1 MRKDFFVLEKMYE
14 ELCTMQDDAGLIYTA
29 AYDPGAWVQI
39 GDHTIYWPAH
49 TIHDKPSLFDRR
61 GVVKFTMRN
70 GASVAISPKS
80 LPLQIV
86 LCGLLLVLQL
96 VAGEKGTCDLLT
108 KHHRC
113 NESFDFTAICKQIKK
128 KIPTI
133 DLAFDAIEEEVKRR
147 SGPRVE

>member
-1 MRKDFFVLEKMYE
+1 
-14 ELCTMQDDAGLIYTA
+14 
-29 AYDPGAWVQI
+29 
-39 GDHTIYWPAH
+39 
-49 TIHDKPSLFDRR
+49 
-61 GVVKFTMRN
+61 MRN

-128 KIPTI
+128 KIDTI

>member
-1 MRKDFFVLEKMYE
+1 
-14 ELCTMQDDAGLIYTA
+14 
-29 AYDPGAWVQI
+29 VQI
-39 GDHTIYWPAH
+39 GDHTIYCPAQ
-49 TIHDKPSLFDRR
+49 TIHDKPSLFDSR

-70 GASVAISPKS
+70 GAPVAISPKT
-80 LPLQIV
+80 LPLQII